1 MDRAKFILERI
12 LEYTM
17 AALLAVMVVM
27 VFGNVVLRYLFG
39 SGIASAEEI
48 SRLMFVWLVF
58 LGATLALRQHKHL
71 GLELVQAHLPIPLR
85 RACAIISHLLI
96 LYALWLFLSGSW
108 TQMKIGLSTYST
120 VLRFPMAFYAAA
132 GVFPAIAMIGLVLIN
147 LYRIVTGSPGGHMPG
162 DPNPDHLPDDAG
174 RPDPAPI
181 ERTALGEPALSG
193 PANATL
199 REVRP

>member
-1 MDRAKFILERI
+1 MDRVKTLLERI

-17 AALLAVMVVM
+17 AALLAVMVIM

-71 GLELVQAHLPIPLR
+71 GLELLQARLPVPVR
-85 RACAIISHLLI
+85 RVCAIISHLLI

-108 TQMKIGLSTYST
+108 TQTKIGLTTYST

-132 GVFPAIAMIGLVLIN
+132 GVFPAIAMILLVLIN
-147 LYRIVTGSPGGHMPG
+147 LYRIITGSPDGYMPG
-162 DPNPDHLPDDAG
+162 DPNPDHILDDPG
-174 RPDPAPI
+174 KPDPAPI
-181 ERTALGEPALSG
+181 ERVGDPGLAR

-199 REVRP
+199 REV